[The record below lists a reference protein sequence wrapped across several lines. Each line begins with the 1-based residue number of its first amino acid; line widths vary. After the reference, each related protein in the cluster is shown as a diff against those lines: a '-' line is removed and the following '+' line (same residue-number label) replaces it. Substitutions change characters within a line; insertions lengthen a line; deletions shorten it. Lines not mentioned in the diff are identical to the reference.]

1 MASSNS
7 ASKVH
12 RLFSSPYFVF
22 KNNKVFFHWEKCHSE
37 VHSIE
42 KSSEVRR
49 PGFRSQT
56 EPVLQALWSLS
67 DSWWC
72 YEHQS
77 ASTLQTVR
85 CYTSV
90 LTTLSLCSSI
100 LAGAG
105 RNFFRNSG
113 SGYFL
118 EILYCGLC
126 VFGLK
131 HESPE
136 EQVANLFLHLKNV
149 EP

>member
-56 EPVLQALWSLS
+56 EPVLQVLWSLS
-67 DSWWC
+67 DSWGC
-72 YEHQS
+72 YENQS
-77 ASTLQTVR
+77 ASTLQTMR
-85 CYTSV
+85 CDTSV

-100 LAGAG
+100 LVGAG
-105 RNFFRNSG
+105 RHFRNSG

-126 VFGLK
+126 VFDLK

-136 EQVANLFLHLKNV
+136 EQVASLSLHLKNV

>member
-67 DSWWC
+67 DSWGC

-105 RNFFRNSG
+105 RNFFRNSV